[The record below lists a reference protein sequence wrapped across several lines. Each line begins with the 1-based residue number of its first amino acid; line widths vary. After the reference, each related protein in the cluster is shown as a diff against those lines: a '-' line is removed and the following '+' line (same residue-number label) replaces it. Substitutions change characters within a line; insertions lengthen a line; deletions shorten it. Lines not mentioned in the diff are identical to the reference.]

1 MGGDL
6 GKVGLDQ
13 GQVFLL
19 IEKLKSQLD
28 VFGEKNSLLLISE
41 LKPSNV
47 LSYLDVMSVLDTEL

>member
-13 GQVFLL
+13 VHVFLL
-19 IEKLKSQLD
+19 IEKLKSQLN
-28 VFGEKNSLLLISE
+28 VLGEKNSLLLISE

-47 LSYLDVMSVLDTEL
+47 LSYLDVVSVLDPEL

>member
-1 MGGDL
+1 MSGDL

-28 VFGEKNSLLLISE
+28 VFGEKNSLMLISE

-47 LSYLDVMSVLDTEL
+47 LSYLDVVSVLDAEL